1 MSLFSLNNILLEEN
15 YNSSNND
22 NIIDIDNIGYL
33 DKNIAQYSFV
43 REGYTFILEM
53 NESYIN
59 AEKTFISNI
68 LGSYGDDNIIN
79 ESFDGFFDK
88 IKEIINKFIQWIK
101 KTFKTF
107 VTKINAL
114 FNSEKY
120 LKKNSKLLQKFESQ
134 DEFEFNGYEFTN
146 IDNTRIPAA
155 NALAAFT
162 SDEQGKG
169 YFDNIYK
176 GVINDSNTWDT
187 EITTDIADDDT
198 KPEEVERLR
207 AVKAAEMMNNALQKN
222 IDNLNDN
229 LEDFYDEFR
238 GKVLDKSEKIDN
250 SDYSEELFKIF
261 RNDDTQPSDITID
274 NLFVQEA
281 YRRFDKYKDTIKS
294 IEKVQKDMIKDYE
307 ALEHHLDKLI
317 KLNKE
322 TDPKNYNRFEINAYS
337 GARGYVSTQIG
348 ALGSVK
354 NNGNLYDKNATF
366 DKMNSYLKIQSSK
379 VNQMCAIHT
388 QAFTA
393 KLEAA
398 KDCFNQDKK
407 ILYKALERIVKRSN
421 KKDF

>member
-43 REGYTFILEM
+43 REGYAFILEM

-79 ESFDGFFDK
+79 ESFDGFFNK
-88 IKEIINKFIQWIK
+88 IKEIIDKFIQWIK

-169 YFDNIYK
+169 YFDNIYND
-176 GVINDSNTWDT
+176 VINNNNSWGS
-187 EITTDIADDDT
+187 EITTDIPDDSNA
-198 KPEEVERLR
+198 EEVERLR

-238 GKVLDKSEKIDN
+238 GKVLESEKIDSN
-250 SDYSEELFKIF
+250 DYSEALFKIF

-322 TDPKNYNRFEINAYS
+322 TDPNKYNRFEINAYS

-354 NNGNLYDKNATF
+354 NDGKLYDKNATF

-393 KLEAA
+393 KLEAT